1 MFDPANLPTT
11 PRHEDLSLSAEEAL
25 KTEILRSIGYAL
37 LGEAEPL
44 GKNHFPDAVN
54 SLDFHSEVR
63 RFEIHLIEQ
72 ALIRTGGR
80 IRAAARLLRMKAPT
94 LQYKIRTY
102 DISVNSFSQ
111 VLNHDQ
117 IIEVIDAGVN
127 LWRRK

>member
-1 MFDPANLPTT
+1 MFERAHLPATLQ
-11 PRHEDLSLSAEEAL
+11 HEDLSSSAVEAL
-25 KTEILRSIGYAL
+25 KTKILRSIGYAL

-44 GKNHFPDAVN
+44 GKSHFPDAVN

-72 ALIRTGGR
+72 ALIRTGGK
-80 IRAAARLLRMKAPT
+80 IRAAARLLGMKAPT